1 VDGTLIGTKS
11 GNVAVASFAWKTAGY
26 AKGLHTLSATVSDST
41 GNTGTASETVT
52 LQ

>member
-1 VDGTLIGTKS
+1 MDGTLIGTKS
-11 GNVAVASFAWKTAGY
+11 VTLSTVPFTWTTTGY
-26 AKGLHTLSATVSDST
+26 AKGLHTLSATVKDAT